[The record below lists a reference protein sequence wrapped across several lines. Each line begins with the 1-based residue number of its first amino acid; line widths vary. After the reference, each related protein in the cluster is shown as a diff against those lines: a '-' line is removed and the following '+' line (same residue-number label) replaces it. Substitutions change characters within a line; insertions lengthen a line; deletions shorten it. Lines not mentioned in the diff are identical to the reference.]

1 MAIESNDD
9 DREQPLC
16 CRVNAIISHLANDR
30 VRILWP
36 CHVSSFLF
44 INFFI
49 SALHNV
55 PFSSWTA
62 AERGQSDW
70 PFNGPESVV
79 IVLPINNRLYGPQVF
94 YEPAQKL
101 LREGPAEDEEQSN
114 RIR

>member
-1 MAIESNDD
+1 MTMTENSHFVVELMLLLAIWRMTECVSYG
-9 DREQPLC
+9 
-16 CRVNAIISHLANDR
+16 
-30 VRILWP
+30 
-36 CHVSSFLF
+36 HVSSFLF